1 MKLANRLEN
10 IFSFDFFNNELVF
23 QQESKLILQPEGSI
37 IEEGISSFL
46 VKNNNLITNNTEQIK
61 LYFSDKSINLKG
73 TFRLANGFLV
83 DEFYFNIGKV
93 NKERK
98 TYVIN
103 LESGEINDFP
113 SKPYYPHQ
121 ILKKDR
127 AFIFSQKIEFYNPF
141 SGEVF
146 WNKDISELLK
156 TTNTEIY
163 GKPQI
168 INNKLFFFLFDSS
181 HQTDERIA
189 LGLDIETR
197 EILWE
202 SENFGGWL
210 ITFEDKIYAIKD
222 KQVQILNPETFE
234 VTNLDL
240 REELSV
246 LDKQLYKP
254 EDKMTWQVPFSF
266 SNSTYVIKNNHLY
279 FTQEKNNTIGIID
292 LQTKKLLWHTDIE
305 INSGDTIPIITDI
318 KVYDTRLYILD
329 SGNTLHIFEKDE
341 II

>member
-1 MKLANRLEN
+1 MRLVNRLEN

-61 LYFSDKSINLKG
+61 LYFSDKSINLEG

-121 ILKKDR
+121 ILKKDK

-181 HQTDERIA
+181 HLTDERIT
-189 LGLDIETR
+189 LCLDVETK
-197 EILWE
+197 EVLWE
-202 SENFGGWL
+202 SKKFGGWL
-210 ITFEDKIYAIKD
+210 TTFEDKIYAIKD

-240 REELSV
+240 QEQLLV
-246 LDKQLYKP
+246 LDKKTHKP
-254 EDKMTWQVPFSF
+254 EDQMIWQIPFSF
-266 SNSTYVIKNNHLY
+266 SSSTYVIKDNHLY
-279 FTQEKNNTIGIID
+279 FTQEKNSTVGIID
-292 LQTKKLLWHTDIE
+292 LKTKELLWHTDIE
-305 INSGDTIPIITDI
+305 INSGDIIPIITDI
-318 KVYDTRLYILD
+318 KVHGTRLYILD
-329 SGNTLHIFEKDE
+329 SSNTLHIFEKDK

>member
-1 MKLANRLEN
+1 MKLINRLEN
-10 IFSFDFFNNELVF
+10 IFSFDFFNKELVF
-23 QQESKLILQPEGSI
+23 LQESKLILQPEGLV
-37 IEEGISSFL
+37 IEENVSSFL
-46 VKNNNLITNNTEQIK
+46 VKNNNLITNNTNQIK
-61 LYFSDKSINLKG
+61 LYFSGKSINLEG
-73 TFRLANGFLV
+73 TFRLANGFLT
-83 DEFYFNIGKV
+83 DEFYFNIGKI

-103 LESGEINDFP
+103 LESGEINDFT

-127 AFIFSQKIEFYNPF
+127 AFIFSHRIEFYNPF

-146 WNKDISELLK
+146 WSKDISELHK
-156 TTNTEIY
+156 STNNEIY
-163 GKPQI
+163 GNPQI
-168 INNKLFFFLFDSS
+168 INNRLFFFLFDSS
-181 HQTDERIA
+181 HQTNEHIT
-189 LGLDIETR
+189 LCLDIETE
-197 EILWE
+197 EILWRSE
-202 SENFGGWL
+202 SFGGWL
-210 ITFEDKIYAIKD
+210 TTFEDKIYAIKD
-222 KQVQILNPETFE
+222 KQIQILNPETFE

-240 REELSV
+240 HEQLSE

-254 EDKMTWQVPFSF
+254 EDQMTWQVPFSF

-279 FTQEKNNTIGIID
+279 FTQEKNNALGIID
-292 LQTKKLLWHTDIE
+292 LQAKKLLWHSDIE
-305 INSGDTIPIITDI
+305 INSGGIIPIITDI